1 MVTKMNS
8 YVQELQKSGI
18 EKYNSQKN
26 WESFSGL
33 LIQIDRQSTVQRA
46 AFTSWLDR
54 NEL

>member
-8 YVQELQKSGI
+8 YVQELQNSGN

-33 LIQIDRQSTVQRA
+33 LIQNRPANIKTFAGCAYRM
-46 AFTSWLDR
+46 
-54 NEL
+54 